1 LATSIARM
9 PSRAAGA
16 VQLGRPGRALSATGQ
31 LRSASRGRLRD
42 PAAG

>member
-31 LRSASRGRLRD
+31 FRSASRGRLRD